1 MSATY
6 PTPIFDLA
14 TLNHDPVTDTD
25 AVRKG
30 YVTTVAGAYLPL
42 TGGTVSGAVTHQG
55 ASALNGATTV
65 GTSGTAAALN
75 AIGPSGSS
83 RIIQWMTG
91 GTANANRRWQFNGTS
106 TAESSTATGTDLQFL
121 AFDNTGAQIGQPM
134 TLTRSNGNITFNGN
148 DAYSSPV
155 YSFHGGVSIPASNG
169 RQMSVMNG
177 GTLTLPS
184 GSWSTSQ
191 APLYT
196 AVTWAS
202 SGVVTPT
209 VEPFLWGVNITDTLQ
224 LDDASAANNSV
235 MLLLNNT
242 WGGPGTNPAAA
253 TTQGQRIGF
262 DVTLTHALPVNS
274 ASTSPPSCLGGRITL
289 IASAATLGAGSLGE
303 AHEGLNV
310 VIDQKSTSTAGNYS
324 QTGVEVDLISESGAV
339 QPINRVGMVVS
350 SATIDAQGG
359 SRTDTCFTTV
369 AASTGGMLMQYGFG
383 KPSAAFPF
391 KLGTT
396 LIGTLPWSG
405 QDGLSA
411 VAATP
416 AAQITQPVVTN
427 GLELSRVAFDG
438 SGTGTGRA
446 IAVPQFVVTD
456 EGKVFHGSGLVQ
468 GTSTGLTIDTPLAV
482 LASITSVVGAST
494 TGKVF
499 NNDRAWDETCQVR
512 GSNRFTVVAGAVTAV
527 TVINPPSHSATPAT
541 LVLRSTAGG
550 CTVNVTWTAGSA
562 QTITLGGTAGA
573 VKVGAS
579 QMTANGSVVTA
590 MSNVGPAGS
599 HTTIQEW
606 LVIQNSSGTVRYI
619 PCF

>member
-1 MSATY
+1 MSVTY
-6 PTPIFDLA
+6 PTPTLDRA
-14 TLNHDPVTDTD
+14 TLNFDPVADTD

-30 YVTTVAGAYLPL
+30 YVTAATGAYLPL
-42 TGGTVSGAVTHQG
+42 AGGVVSGAVTHQG
-55 ASALNGATTV
+55 TSALNGATTV
-65 GTSGTAAALN
+65 GTATTAANFN

-83 RIIQWMTG
+83 RIMQWMTG
-91 GTANANRRWQFNGTS
+91 GSANANRRWQLLGTA
-106 TAESSTATGTDLQFL
+106 TAESSTATGSDLQIL

-134 TLTRSNGNITFNGN
+134 TMTRSSGNITFNGN
-148 DAYSSPV
+148 DAYAAPV
-155 YSFHGGVSIPASNG
+155 YTFHGNVVIPALNG
-169 RQMSVMNG
+169 RQLSVMNG

-184 GSWSTSQ
+184 GAWSTTQ

-196 AVTWAS
+196 AITWTS

-224 LDDASAANNSV
+224 LDDTVQANNSV
-235 MLLLNNT
+235 LLYLNNQ

-253 TTQGQRIGF
+253 TTQGQRIGI
-262 DVTLTHALPVNS
+262 DLTLSHVLPSNA
-274 ASTSPPSCLGGRITL
+274 ASTAPPSALGARITV

-310 VIDQKSTSTAGNYS
+310 VMNQKATSVAGSYS
-324 QTGVEVDLISESGAV
+324 QTGVEVDMISEAGSV
-339 QPINRVGMVVS
+339 QPINRAGFVVS
-350 SATIDAQGG
+350 SANGDAQGG
-359 SRTDTCFTTV
+359 SRTDFAFGV
-369 AASTGGMLMQYGFG
+369 VSANTGGMLMQYGFG
-383 KPSAAFPF
+383 KPGGAYPF
-391 KLGTT
+391 KLATT
-396 LIGTLPWSG
+396 LIGTMPYSG
-405 QDGLSA
+405 QDGLTSIA
-411 VAATP
+411 SVP

-438 SGTGTGRA
+438 SGSGTGRA

-456 EGKVFHGSGLVQ
+456 QGKVFHGSGMIQ
-468 GTSTGLTIDTPLAV
+468 PTSTGITIDTPLAV
-482 LASITSVVGAST
+482 LQSITSVVGGST

-512 GSNRFTVVAGAVTAV
+512 GSYLLTVAAGVVTAV

-562 QTITLGGTAGA
+562 QAITLGGTGA
-573 VKVGAS
+573 LKVGAA
-579 QMTANGSVVTA
+579 QMTANGAIATA
-590 MSNVGPAGS
+590 LSSVGPTGS
-599 HTTIQEW
+599 HTTVQEW
-606 LVIQNSSGTVRYI
+606 LTITNSSGTVRYI